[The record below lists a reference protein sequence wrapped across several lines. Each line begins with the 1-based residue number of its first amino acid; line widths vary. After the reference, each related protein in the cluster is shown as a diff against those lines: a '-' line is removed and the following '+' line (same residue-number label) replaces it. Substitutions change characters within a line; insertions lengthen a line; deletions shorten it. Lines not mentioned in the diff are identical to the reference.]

1 MTMCI
6 DEIRLFLKNYF
17 DVLQSQDMALFDQV
31 FHPACVLYSAQNG
44 EVVVRP
50 YGVYKDMVKG
60 RASPAS
66 KNSPRDDHILMI
78 DLLSDEMAMAK
89 VQLRLFDSIMI
100 DHLNLMK
107 INGQWIIMAKHFS
120 RKGSAV

>member
-6 DEIRLFLKNYF
+6 DEIRLFLKDYF
-17 DVLQSQDMALFDQV
+17 EVLQSQDMALFDQV
-31 FHPACVLYSAQNG
+31 FHPTCVLYSAQNG
-44 EVVVRP
+44 DVVVRP
-50 YGVYKDMVKG
+50 FEVYKDMVKG

-66 KNSPRDDHILMI
+66 QNSPRDDHILMI
-78 DLLSDEMAMAK
+78 DMLSDEMAMAK